1 MSIAHMAPRS
11 ELGAIIELCA
21 SLTCPSTLPLIYVQM
36 WMVRCYSGET
46 YSNGG
51 RRNVM
56 TCKIHPLDSIRL
68 TLNCEAGTL
77 SLEVNGVDQGVVFSN
92 VPRDVHPA
100 VCFYGVTKSVRLVEL
115 KRIDGDSDS
124 DMSDGDED
132 SDSCE
137 VSEQPLHQVDEAAG
151 SEEQAAQHLMNSP
164 VPERSRDG
172 TLAGPSPSCGES
184 VMTGA
189 GSRKAN
195 EVLHSR
201 RHRKRAA
208 RGEDDAVAEA
218 IRATTAS
225 SQSTGLLAGLSNF
238 AQWYVPRNREPS
250 REGQDASEEQA
261 ALAPTKGGTPLWIPG
276 RQGNAEV
283 TSTELRRGE
292 M

>member
-1 MSIAHMAPRS
+1 
-11 ELGAIIELCA
+11 
-21 SLTCPSTLPLIYVQM
+21 
-36 WMVRCYSGET
+36 
-46 YSNGG
+46 
-51 RRNVM
+51 M

-124 DMSDGDED
+124 DMSDNDED

-137 VSEQPLHQVDEAAG
+137 ISERPLHQANEATG
-151 SEEQAAQHLMNSP
+151 LEEQTAQHLNNSR
-164 VPERSRDG
+164 VPERGRDG
-172 TLAGPSPSCGES
+172 TLAGPSLSCGEFA
-184 VMTGA
+184 MTGA
-189 GSRKAN
+189 GNRKAD
-195 EVLHSR
+195 ESLRSR
-201 RHRKRAA
+201 RDRRRAA

-218 IRATTAS
+218 IRASTAS

-238 AQWYVPRNREPS
+238 AQWYVPRDREPLG
-250 REGQDASEEQA
+250 EGQDTSDEQA
-261 ALAPTKGGTPLWIPG
+261 AIAATKGGTPLWMSS

-283 TSTELRRGE
+283 TSADLSTGTMSEGRSI
-292 M
+292 